1 MVEMK
6 THGKKTVEGEL
17 ITAVHTMSLYSKMP
31 SKRPLTSH
39 GTCGIVNR
47 PSDHNSVLSKG
58 CQALKT
64 STQIDLKSILP
75 FSQSTCIIHLQLLP
89 ESLDGIAYIDMFFM
103 PNNGMALL
111 SLSSLMLQT
120 KGKHCHRQAYM
131 TIGFKKMMARF
142 MSFAVV
148 SFATVLGSS
157 VSASFGQS
165 LEQCTGS
172 LHGNTGNIRNNP
184 ALEVHL
190 AGTSLVVSWNEG
202 YVGSSNGVHALKF
215 IPQLLQVYFNIT
227 LQDMSDSLL
236 CTLLPMVFFRIN
248 AMFPDKAFS
257 IEVQQTCCQ
266 FVHTFF
272 KKSPQFIALLKK
284 LITSQPQTSDSKDG
298 VRELFE
304 TLELVLYKNLFL
316 WHKTSAILAQS
327 QLLFFV
333 ITAIAKLATCHQELL
348 PRARVL
354 RWHNH
359 INYSKRLSGEELKI
373 TIAAYD

>member
-17 ITAVHTMSLYSKMP
+17 ITTVHTMSLYSKMP

-39 GTCGIVNR
+39 GTCGIMNR

-58 CQALKT
+58 CQVLKI

-75 FSQSTCIIHLQLLP
+75 FSQSTCIIHLSPWNRTGSLP

-111 SLSSLMLQT
+111 SL
-120 KGKHCHRQAYM
+120 
-131 TIGFKKMMARF
+131 RF

-148 SFATVLGSS
+148 NFATVLGSS
-157 VSASFGQS
+157 VSANFGQS

-172 LHGNTGNIRNNP
+172 LHRNTGNIRNNP
-184 ALEVHL
+184 ALEAL
-190 AGTSLVVSWNEG
+190 RALTYTGTFIGTSLVVSWNEG

-215 IPQLLQVYFNIT
+215 ILQLLQVYFDIA

-284 LITSQPQTSDSKDG
+284 VITSQPQTSDSKT
-298 VRELFE
+298 ELP
-304 TLELVLYKNLFL
+304 L
-316 WHKTSAILAQS
+316 
-327 QLLFFV
+327 QL
-333 ITAIAKLATCHQELL
+333 C
-348 PRARVL
+348 
-354 RWHNH
+354 
-359 INYSKRLSGEELKI
+359 
-373 TIAAYD
+373 